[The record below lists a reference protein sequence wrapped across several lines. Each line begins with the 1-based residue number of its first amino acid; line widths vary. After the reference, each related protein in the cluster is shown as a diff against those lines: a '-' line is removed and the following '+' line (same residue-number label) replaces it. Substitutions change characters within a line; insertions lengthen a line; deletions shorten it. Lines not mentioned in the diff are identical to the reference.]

1 MTMLLEWVPALI
13 VVMIGMIF
21 CLRMLRR
28 GLGTLEQTRMRHYE
42 DIRAGEQRLL
52 DDAKNISRSE
62 HLRLAHAAIA
72 DLLHLE
78 GDRAGF
84 SLSAQGSALLVNT
97 PDGVLRI
104 TLDMR
109 ERTLHHTRR
118 VLRGKECWLL
128 SGVGC
133 EEKFAD
139 LAGLM
144 RNLTAY
150 LRGEK
155 RAGTVPATFLR
166 RAPDRGP
173 DNALKS

>member
-1 MTMLLEWVPALI
+1 MSMPLTWIPALI
-13 VVMIGMIF
+13 VIVVGMIF
-21 CLRMLRR
+21 CFRALKR

-52 DDAKNISRSE
+52 DDAKSISRSE

-84 SLSAQGSALLVNT
+84 SLRTQGSALLVNT
-97 PDGVLRI
+97 PDGVLRV

-109 ERTLHHTRR
+109 ERTLRRTRR
-118 VLRGKECWLL
+118 LLRGKECWML
-128 SGVGC
+128 SGFGC

-144 RNLTAY
+144 RDLTAY

-155 RAGTVPATFLR
+155 PAGIAPAAFLR
-166 RAPDRGP
+166 RCPDRDP
-173 DNALKS
+173 DNALKP